1 MAGKTV
7 AIIGCGAS
15 GLPSI
20 KSCLDAGLKPTCFEK
35 QSTFGGVW
43 NYSDGP
49 RPNVGSVHKSTVTN
63 TSKLI
68 TGYSDFPMPKEFP
81 NYLPQRFMQEYFE
94 MYAKE
99 FDLAKYVEFNTKV
112 VKLERSADYGETGKW
127 MVTTR

>member
-1 MAGKTV
+1 MAAKNV

-15 GLPSI
+15 GLCSI
-20 KSCLDAGLKPTCFEK
+20 KSCIDAGLNPVCFEK
-35 QSTFGGVW
+35 QPTFGGVW

-49 RPNVGSVHKSTVTN
+49 RPNLGSVHKSTVTN

-68 TGYSDFPMPKEFP
+68 TGFSDFPMPKEFP
-81 NYLPQRFMQEYFE
+81 NYLPQSLMQEYFK

-99 FDLAKYVEFNTKV
+99 FDLAKYVEFNTEV

-127 MVTTR
+127 VVSTR